1 MRKGVI
7 EALHQGMTPEQ
18 KKRLAD
24 YNQAQEWTVQC
35 WNCRNPVTRKLS
47 DLHGPCPHCGKELSK
62 RG

>member
-1 MRKGVI
+1 MKKAVV
-7 EALHQGMTPEQ
+7 EALYKGMSEEQ
-18 KKRLAD
+18 RKVLTEF
-24 YNQAQEWTVQC
+24 NQKQEWTVQC